1 MPNKLFQKMA
11 KQFGELDDNGQEWI
25 REEWE
30 DTKKE
35 GLEDGVKFFAIGY
48 YKTGLGILP
57 FCGTRKNAKSGISA
71 KEIDKIIKS

>member
-1 MPNKLFQKMA
+1 MANKLAEKMA
-11 KQFGELDDNGQEWI
+11 RQYSELNKAGQAWI
-25 REEWE
+25 RREWKS
-30 DTKKE
+30 TKKE
-35 GLEDGVKFFAIGY
+35 GKEDGVQYFAIGY